1 MKKVLVINNKYKIK
15 GGEDSNIIDEIK
27 LLKSK
32 YTVEFLEFDNSKK
45 MNLLDFISLF
55 TNSNLASNKI
65 LIKKL
70 KSFNPDAVYVH
81 NLWFV
86 GNLGILKILK
96 KYNVNTLIKIHN
108 FRYYCARSFLIKK
121 HLNLKSKCNACNMSS
136 NSSILFN
143 KYFYDSY
150 LRSFLLIIYIK
161 RYLKILRSSKF
172 KILSITNFHQH
183 YLIEAGIDAKK
194 LDLYL
199 NPIEIKKAKYNNDL
213 SNSKNI
219 IYAGRLTEEKG
230 IKELLRTW
238 KDVKKND
245 FILKVYGTGP
255 LEDELVRQYSSENII
270 FYGEVDND
278 IVIDAI
284 AKARA
289 VITSTKIYEGQPRLL
304 CEASSIGVP
313 SIFPSF
319 GGMAEFFPDN
329 YKFSFKQFDY
339 DDLLKKIVLL
349 RDTEILNQEGMKV
362 QEYLFNK
369 LNKNLLLDK
378 FDKIIE
384 KN

>member
-15 GGEDSNIIDEIK
+15 GGEDSNIIDEIN
-27 LLKSK
+27 LLKNK

-45 MNLLDFISLF
+45 MSLLDFISLF
-55 TNSNLASNKI
+55 TNSNLASNQI
-65 LIKKL
+65 LLKKL

-96 KYNVNTLIKIHN
+96 KYNFNTLIKIHN

-121 HLNLKSKCNACNMSS
+121 HLNLKSRCNACNMSS

-143 KYFYDSY
+143 KYFQDSY

-161 RYLKILRSSKF
+161 RYLNILKSDKL

-183 YLIEAGIDAKK
+183 YLIKSGVDEKK

-199 NPIEIKKAKYNNDL
+199 NPIEIKKTKFNDNL

-238 KDVKKND
+238 RDVEKND
-245 FILKVYGTGP
+245 FILNIYGTGP
-255 LEDELVRQYSSENII
+255 LKDELAKKYSSENII

-278 IVIDAI
+278 IVIEAI

-289 VITSTKIYEGQPRLL
+289 VITSTKMYEGQPRLL
-304 CEASSIGVP
+304 CEASSFGVP

-319 GGMAEFFPDN
+319 GGMTEFFPDN

-339 DDLLKKIVLL
+339 DDLLKKIILL
-349 RDTEILNQEGMKV
+349 KDTEILNQEGLRV
-362 QEYLFNK
+362 QEYLINK
-369 LNKNLLLDK
+369 LDKNHLLDK
-378 FDKIIE
+378 FDKILE
-384 KN
+384 RN

>member
-15 GGEDSNIIDEIK
+15 GGEDSNIIDEIN
-27 LLKSK
+27 LLKNK
-32 YTVEFLEFDNSKK
+32 YKVEFLEFDNSKK

-70 KSFNPDAVYVH
+70 KSFNPDAAYVH

-96 KYNVNTLIKIHN
+96 KNNVNTLIKIHN
-108 FRYYCARSFLIKK
+108 FRYYCAKSFFIKK
-121 HLNLKSKCNACNMSS
+121 HLKLKSKCNACNMSS
-136 NSSILFN
+136 NSSVLFN
-143 KYFYDSY
+143 KYFQDSY
-150 LRSFLLIIYIK
+150 LRSFILIIFIK
-161 RYLKILRSSKF
+161 RYMKILKSNKF
-172 KILSITNFHQH
+172 KILSITKFHQH
-183 YLIEAGIDAKK
+183 YLIESGIDKKK

-199 NPIEIKKAKYNNDL
+199 NPIEIKKAKFNKNL
-213 SNSKNI
+213 SNSKSI

-255 LEDELVRQYSSENII
+255 LEDELVKKYSSENII
-270 FYGEVDND
+270 FYGEVNND

-319 GGMAEFFPDN
+319 GGMTEFFPDN

-339 DDLLKKIVLL
+339 DDLLKKIILL
-349 RDTEILNQEGMKV
+349 KDTEILNQEGMKV

-369 LNKNLLLDK
+369 LDKNILLDK
-378 FDKIIE
+378 FDKILE